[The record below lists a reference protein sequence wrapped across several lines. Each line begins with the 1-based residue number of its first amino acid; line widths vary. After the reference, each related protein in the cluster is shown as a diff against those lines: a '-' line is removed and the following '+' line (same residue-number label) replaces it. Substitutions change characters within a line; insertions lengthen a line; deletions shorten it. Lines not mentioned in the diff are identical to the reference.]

1 MKKRRKKTIYAAA
14 VVMMAGVAAYFLL
27 GTLSLGEPETESSN
41 TGNEIAVVEAKPGTI
56 SVKVEGPSVVEPY
69 RTQEIRSSL
78 GGMVIEAV
86 EEGEKIEQGEVLAH
100 FDDTD
105 QRNDRRQAEL
115 DLQQAKLDLQRA
127 QLAYKS
133 ANLEFID
140 KQSLFSSGS
149 IPKTELEAARDAEVN
164 AEFAVNAAEIKVAQS
179 TLALEKAVE
188 QLDKTLIR
196 APFSGVVLQAGTS
209 AGDVMSSGASLM
221 TFADLSRLRL
231 RAEVDEFDIG
241 KVQLGMPVEITA
253 DSLGN
258 EVLRSTVER
267 VSPAAEVINNISIF
281 TVSTVLRAVDGG
293 LRPGMSADISILIS
307 DDTGL
312 IVPSGAV
319 SSVRG
324 RSYLEVY
331 ENEEVV
337 TTRVTAGA
345 DDGTNLVITDGLPEG
360 ALVVV
365 PQTAGFTLGEG
376 ASTSSGSSII
386 PINMPGSGGSR

>member
-1 MKKRRKKTIYAAA
+1 MKTRSKKTIYAAA
-14 VVMMAGVAAYFLL
+14 VVVMTGVAAYFLMGIL
-27 GTLSLGEPETESSN
+27 PLSETETESSN
-41 TGNEIAVVEAKPGTI
+41 TENEIAVVEAKPGTI

-78 GGMVIEAV
+78 GGIVIEAV
-86 EEGEKIEQGEVLAH
+86 EEGDKIEQGEVLAR

-105 QRNDRRQAEL
+105 QRNDRRKAEL

-127 QLAYKS
+127 EIAYER
-133 ANLEFID
+133 ANLELID
-140 KQSLFSSGS
+140 NQSLFSSGS
-149 IPKTELEAARDAEVN
+149 IPKAELETARNTVAN
-164 AEFAVNAAEIKVAQS
+164 AELAVTAAEIRVAQS
-179 TLALEKAVE
+179 GLGLEKAVE

-196 APFSGVVLQAGTS
+196 APFSGVVLQVEAS
-209 AGDVMSSGASLM
+209 AGDVLSSGTPIM

-241 KVQLGMPVEITA
+241 KVKLGMPVEITA
-253 DSLGN
+253 DSLGK
-258 EVLRSTVER
+258 EALRSTVER
-267 VSPAAEVINNISIF
+267 ISPAAEVINNISIF
-281 TVSTVLRAVDGG
+281 TVSTVLRAGDGG

-345 DDGTNLVITDGLPEG
+345 DDGMNVVITDGLPEG

-376 ASTSSGSSII
+376 TATSSGSSII